1 MRLGIVEA
9 VTARDK
15 GPYLTVAVESTRVRD
30 VILLQVA
37 GHRSRVV
44 KGSRVLLLELDGN
57 DTDLYAL
64 PVELAPETADVQ
76 LLRKGETRVVLQAG
90 KVRIGDGVATPEAL
104 AFLSSLQAIRDDL
117 ELLRAA
123 FVAHVHPGV
132 LVGVMSTGTANNA
145 GTVADPISPAEGTS
159 ITEGA

>member
-1 MRLGIVEA
+1 MRLGIVES

-37 GHRSRVV
+37 GHRARVV

-57 DTDLYAL
+57 DTEIYAL

-76 LLRKGETRVVLQAG
+76 LLRKGETRVVLQSE
-90 KVRIGDGVATPEAL
+90 KVQIWDGAATPEAL
-104 AFLSSLQAIRDDL
+104 AFLSSLNAIRNDV
-117 ELLRAA
+117 EALRLA
-123 FVAHVHPGV
+123 FVAHTHPGV
-132 LVGVMSTGTANNA
+132 TAGMATTGPADNA
-145 GTVADPISPAEGTS
+145 GSVANPISLAAGTE
-159 ITEGA
+159 ITEAA